1 MKKRFLS
8 ILMAA
13 AMVLSLLPASALA
26 AEGATVTVATGDD
39 LVSAITG
46 AEDGATITLSGDVTV
61 STPIVINKSL
71 TLDLNGHTLIYS
83 GSGKNAIAVQEND
96 GITFAMRNGTL
107 KVTDTTSNAQ
117 HAGVVVDWA
126 SGVTVDLDGVNIEM
140 SGADNFASY
149 YGVAVNGSSE
159 NGSLH
164 VDLNGCTITGA
175 GIGVYFPPVSDS
187 LTIENST
194 ISAWTAV
201 VVKGGNVTISNSN
214 LTGTEQEYD
223 SSYYQSANYNNS
235 GANTAGEALY
245 LEGNYDRNV
254 NIVLNGGTYTSE
266 GNYAIRAQFLNSK
279 YDHNIEIKN
288 GIFTGKQ
295 GVIYEGHSSN
305 TVCNTSYPN
314 DAENA
319 KAAISITG
327 GTFSSDVSEYVTE
340 GYTTATIDDQTI
352 VVTDGASPVATVGD
366 YGFSTLAGAVAAAR
380 AGDTVTLQADCTV
393 TGPIAVEKDL
403 TLDLN
408 GHMITNGIAG
418 SYLFRTSAD
427 LTVDG
432 TDSGSGMTIPTS
444 NTDARGFIQV
454 IQTAVLTLK
463 GGSYT
468 GVPESRDNALF
479 YLSADETESYAYDSG
494 ANGST
499 AILEDLTVETGC
511 RTFQMDTL
519 DLITLKV
526 TGGSYA
532 STAGST
538 SDDEKYNVF
547 GVDCIQI
554 PEEANLTFED
564 VTVTSAGGACIEVCG
579 GRATFTDCD
588 FTVENPSVPGFT
600 ATAVAASWEGNATIV
615 SGTYQSQGYG
625 AYVYSSGGTI
635 NVQGGTVTGSEAAVR
650 ADVNDTYGNPATVN
664 ISGGQIRGA
673 LTTNGNEKATI
684 SITGGYFTSDPSEYC
699 ADGRTGLP
707 GSYVVDGVT
716 YGYMVDDEL
725 PADVKVVEGA
735 AKVTVPSASEL
746 GITEEQRIALDTA
759 VAEISSDGLTEQG
772 NTVAADDTTNLPTA
786 DNALT
791 AFNEKKP
798 SEATE
803 ATNVTVVVVPRLE
816 VAVEAYNPTNQTM
829 TLEIEAVYDIK
840 ATTNLNDMK
849 EQGDVGV
856 NNEDVNTVTLTK
868 RAGTLDTTGTEVVIS
883 IPLPSGFVSSGDSVY
898 IQHKGYEY
906 TANVASSGSG
916 DGTTYTATFTNPHG
930 FSEFTIS
937 TTSQAVA
944 MVGGESYADFQ
955 AAVDAAPN
963 GGTITIPLTAI
974 LPTEGLSATISG
986 SSNKSVTVKNETS
999 NEVTVN
1005 INGNSQTLAGNG
1017 GTYSFTYTAPNGG
1030 SGTTRYTVTVSDSI
1044 VNGDITVSPGR
1055 ASYNQTVTVTV
1066 SPDEGYE
1073 LAALVVTDRNG
1084 SALTITPQGD
1094 NRYTF
1099 KMPRSAVTVEA
1110 SFQLLA
1116 PWSSPYA
1123 DVNTGDWFYD
1133 AVEYVVESGLMT
1145 GTSATTFEPDATL
1158 TRAMMA
1164 TVLWAM
1170 EGGPVVNYAMAYTDV
1185 DSDDWFA
1192 EAVRWAT
1199 SEGVVN
1205 GVGDNAYAPNDP
1217 LTREQMAVMLYAYAV
1232 YKGYDTTQGGMAIR
1246 EFGDYEEVSDWAATA
1261 MDWAVNAGLLGG
1273 KPGNLLDPTGSATRA
1288 EIATILRNFCENIVK

>member
-266 GNYAIRAQFLNSK
+266 GNYAIRAQFLNPQ
-279 YDHNIEIKN
+279 YDHSIEIKD
-288 GIFTGKQ
+288 GTFTGKQ

-327 GTFSSDVSEYVTE
+327 GTFFSDVSEYVTE

-393 TGPIAVEKDL
+393 TGPIAVEEDL

-408 GHMITNGIAG
+408 GHVITNEVAG

-725 PADVKVVEGA
+725 PADVEVADGATEVANPNNVADEVVE
-735 AKVTVPSASEL
+735 TVEQTFASGLSE
-746 GITEEQRIALDTA
+746 TA
-759 VAEISSDGLTEQG
+759 ND
-772 NTVAADDTTNLPTA
+772 VAADISDEEKATANDYNEIAEKLNPSIPDAESTVTTII
-786 DNALT
+786 
-791 AFNEKKP
+791 
-798 SEATE
+798 S
-803 ATNVTVVVVPRLE
+803 PRLDI
-816 VAVEAYNPTNQTM
+816 VITSYDSTVEAPSL
-829 TLEIEAVYDIK
+829 TLDIQAVYDIK
-840 ATTNLNDMK
+840 ATTEEMAEERVEWDGTNASS
-849 EQGDVGV
+849 
-856 NNEDVNTVTLTK
+856 VNTVTIQEN
-868 RAGTLDTTGTEVVIS
+868 AGTLDTAGQEIQIS
-883 IPLPSGFVSSGDSVY
+883 IPLPSGFVDSTDDNVYVTHTKDNGEKYVYKTAVTSGGQGGFV
-898 IQHKGYEY
+898 
-906 TANVASSGSG
+906 
-916 DGTTYTATFTNPHG
+916 ATFTNPHG
-930 FSEFTIS
+930 FSTFAL
-937 TTSQAVA
+937 TTETAASITVDGITTYYDTLQ
-944 MVGGESYADFQ
+944 E
-955 AAVDAAPN
+955 AVDAVEN
-963 GGTITIPLTAI
+963 GQAITLLKTGESAVVTKTVTFTVVNEGGNNYTATITAGANTTA
-974 LPTEGLSATISG
+974 A
-986 SSNKSVTVKNETS
+986 SSNPDSGT
-999 NEVTVN
+999 
-1005 INGNSQTLAGNG
+1005 

-1055 ASYNQTVTVTV
+1055 ASYNQTVTITV
-1066 SPDEGYE
+1066 SPDEGHE
-1073 LAALVVTDRNG
+1073 LAALVATDRNG

-1273 KPGNLLDPTGSATRA
+1273 KPGNLLDPAGSATRA

>member
-26 AEGATVTVATGDD
+26 AEGDSSQIVRIQDTDIWYADATREFMTKESYWGDIIIEEPTGYAVDSSAQTVSISTPEALVWWAKQVNDGTSFSGYTVNITEDLDLSAHYWTPICTGEYTEVDGRWTVVDAYVLNDTTINGNGNTITGLATATGLRGPDQGSQPGDGSNCYYDAAFIGYSCCDITISD
-39 LVSAITG
+39 LTFEGAHMAISEPFDEVVNDYGSSMVAVVVG
-46 AEDGATITLSGDVTV
+46 AQSGG
-61 STPIVINKSL
+61 SL
-71 TLDLNGHTLIYS
+71 TLSNVTVNDAKVLAMQKAAAFVGNLMGGSTLTVNQCAVTNSTFSAYFLVAPIAAYGASTQVTVNGIKLENNTIQMVDQTWAEYWVDEETGAQYYRDKEIPNDPYVLNASAT
-83 GSGKNAIAVQEND
+83 AVFND
-96 GITFAMRNGTL
+96 
-107 KVTDTTSNAQ
+107 VTTTSETDEMVMVAE
-117 HAGVVVDWA
+117 VDGYTYPTLGKA
-126 SGVTVDLDGVNIEM
+126 
-140 SGADNFASY
+140 
-149 YGVAVNGSSE
+149 
-159 NGSLH
+159 
-164 VDLNGCTITGA
+164 
-175 GIGVYFPPVSDS
+175 
-187 LTIENST
+187 
-194 ISAWTAV
+194 ISA
-201 VVKGGNVTISNSN
+201 
-214 LTGTEQEYD
+214 
-223 SSYYQSANYNNS
+223 AN
-235 GANTAGEALY
+235 AG
-245 LEGNYDRNV
+245 D
-254 NIVLNGGTYTSE
+254 
-266 GNYAIRAQFLNSK
+266 
-279 YDHNIEIKN
+279 
-288 GIFTGKQ
+288 
-295 GVIYEGHSSN
+295 
-305 TVCNTSYPN
+305 
-314 DAENA
+314 
-319 KAAISITG
+319 
-327 GTFSSDVSEYVTE
+327 
-340 GYTTATIDDQTI
+340 
-352 VVTDGASPVATVGD
+352 VVTLVD
-366 YGFSTLAGAVAAAR
+366 
-380 AGDTVTLQADCTV
+380 DCTV
-393 TGPIAVEKDL
+393 DSTITIDKDL

-408 GHMITNGIAG
+408 GYVVSNGM
-418 SYLFRTSAD
+418 TAD
-427 LTVDG
+427 RPFQVTAAVSFIVDG
-432 TDSGSGMTIPTS
+432 TTAGSGMTIPDSNTKSYGFIKISAPATVTLNGGTYTGDTDNGAFVKAIHNDDVDASGCTMNMNDVTMTS
-444 NTDARGFIQV
+444 NGCFFDTDTLTTDAS
-454 IQTAVLTLK
+454 TPTL
-463 GGSYT
+463 
-468 GVPESRDNALF
+468 
-479 YLSADETESYAYDSG
+479 
-494 ANGST
+494 
-499 AILEDLTVETGC
+499 
-511 RTFQMDTL
+511 Q
-519 DLITLKV
+519 V
-526 TGGSYA
+526 TGGSY
-532 STAGST
+532 T
-538 SDDEKYNVF
+538 SNGKAF
-547 GVDCIQI
+547 GMDIVYQS
-554 PEEANLTFED
+554 PVTFTD
-564 VTVTSAGGACIEVCG
+564 VTVTAGTGPCIEVCG
-579 GRATFTDCD
+579 PAATFTDCT
-588 FTVENPSVPGFT
+588 FTVTGTNSNDFGT
-600 ATAVAASWEGNATIV
+600 TAVATSWDGTAVING
-615 SGTYQSQGYG
+615 GTYSAPNGYG
-625 AYVYSSGGTI
+625 VYIYNSGGAINIEGGTVSGGT
-635 NVQGGTVTGSEAAVR
+635 AAVM
-650 ADVNDTYGNPATVN
+650 ADSDISNPINSSKVTITGGNINGSIEIASGENSNASLTV
-664 ISGGQIRGA
+664 
-673 LTTNGNEKATI
+673 
-684 SITGGYFTSDPSEYC
+684 TGGYFTSDPSEYC

-716 YGYMVDDEL
+716 YGYMVGDEL
-725 PADVKVVEGA
+725 PVDVKVVEGA

-759 VAEISSDGLTEQG
+759 VAEISSAGLTEQG

-906 TANVASSGSG
+906 TANVTSSGSG

-944 MVGGESYADFQ
+944 MVGGESYTDFQ

-1055 ASYNQTVTVTV
+1055 ASYNQTVTITV
-1066 SPDEGYE
+1066 SPDEGHE
-1073 LAALVVTDRNG
+1073 LAALVATDRNG

-1123 DVNTGDWFYD
+1123 DVNTGDWFYG

-1246 EFGDYEEVSDWAATA
+1246 EFGDYEAVSDWAATA

-1273 KPGNLLDPTGSATRA
+1273 KPGNLLDPAGSATRA